1 MVEKA
6 LFQTCRTAEGVRA
19 ERGKKIE
26 SNKLHGRPIVCTL
39 CSRFPC
45 ICM

>member
-6 LFQTCRTAEGVRA
+6 LFQTCRTAEVVRA

-26 SNKLHGRPIVCTL
+26 SNKLHGSRTL
-39 CSRFPC
+39 CSRNPC
-45 ICM
+45 ICR